1 MVSDEKKERKLN
13 EHHKC
18 TGVVCPYM
26 GRKDVSRGRID
37 LKVKEKKTDQEE
49 RVNCKYMDMCRAV
62 LHCGREAV

>member
-1 MVSDEKKERKLN
+1 MMVSDEKKERKLN

-37 LKVKEKKTDQEE
+37 LKVKEKKN
-49 RVNCKYMDMCRAV
+49 RP
-62 LHCGREAV
+62 GRKSEL